1 MSITSGIS
9 LAPLEVKLKADIAGF
24 KSDMEKA
31 RVAGVAEAD
40 KISKSLEKTARVGE
54 KLSGV
59 GTSMTKHVSVP
70 LAAVGVAAGK
80 MYLDFSK
87 SMGMVS
93 TLIDG
98 TGETVQA
105 RTKQLSKDV
114 LKVSDD
120 TGIAANDIS
129 EGLYQ
134 VISAYGDTAD
144 SSKNLEIAGKA
155 AKAGAATTTDAVNL
169 LSAVTKGYGDTSA
182 EANSKVA
189 DLAFMTVKLGQ
200 TTFPE
205 LASSM
210 GRVVPLAAELKV
222 SQEEL
227 FGVMATGTGVT
238 GTAAEVSTQLRG
250 VLQALMAPT
259 DSMTELMGSL
269 GFETGKA
276 MMEGLGLQGTIDAI
290 VKAANDSGM
299 PLQDY
304 IGSIEGQTLA
314 LALAGAQSDTL
325 REKTAAMAD
334 SLGAADEAFLKSQE
348 NAGAKFEAA
357 LNKSKNALI
366 RLGDAAA
373 PALEKAADLIGDVA
387 DWFSQ
392 LTDEQQENL
401 VQWGAVAMAAGPVI
415 KLLGDGI
422 TTFTK
427 LKPAISGASKAL
439 ETMSAAGKVLPKVMP
454 KAAEATEAV
463 VDVVSG
469 LPSVVKP
476 AAKGM
481 SSVADAGGAITK
493 ALPDAAKM
501 IEGVKYQVLDLPD
514 AAGAASKA
522 LGGGSGLTGILS
534 NILTPSLGTTALAV
548 GAIGV
553 TAAAVGVGVAEAYKQ
568 LNADVVPEVDIFTAK
583 SDEAAQRVTANAGQ
597 IGFAAKDTSVKISEA
612 TRQAVGA
619 YVELDQGVQQSLFNL
634 QVNGSIITG
643 QIAADLTTQFS
654 NMGTMITQKL
664 DQDCQ
669 NDLTTL
675 NNFFASSSTMTATQQ
690 NDLML
695 GLTNFYEQQKVN
707 TQSAQDQIALI
718 LQTAS
723 DQNRALTQSE
733 HDQINQLRENMRTN
747 AIKTLSETEAES
759 AVILG
764 RIKDQDGRMT
774 AEMASEHVKK
784 LEEQRMGSVDAA
796 NSECAEYISLIRQ
809 MRDQGIITTDE
820 MANEMI
826 SDAER
831 QRDATIEAAQSTK
844 DRGIDTLRGAY
855 SDLDS
860 TVDTNTGNILTKW
873 DQIKSWWNGWWPESK
888 NATVTTTY
896 QEVYERIE
904 RNSGWHHYNGL
915 DYVPND
921 GYIAYLHKGERV
933 QTAEENKARIQSNGR
948 QQGDGDILITG
959 NTFQI
964 RNDHDAELVAQ
975 ELWKLKQ
982 KKARGG

>member
-9 LAPLEVKLKADIAGF
+9 LAPLEVKLKADITGF

-31 RVAGVAEAD
+31 RVAGVTEAD
-40 KISKSLEKTARVGE
+40 KISKSLEKTAKIGD
-54 KLSGV
+54 KLSTV
-59 GTSMTKHVSVP
+59 GSSLTKHVSVP
-70 LAAVGVAAGK
+70 LGAVAIAAGK
-80 MYLDFSK
+80 MSLDFSK

-98 TGETVQA
+98 TGEAVQA

-325 REKTAAMAD
+325 KEKTAAMAD

-348 NAGAKFEAA
+348 NAGAKFEKA

-373 PALEKAADLIGDVA
+373 PVLEKVADLIGDAA
-387 DWFSQ
+387 DWFAQ
-392 LTDEQQENL
+392 LTDEQQENI
-401 VQWGAVAMAAGPVI
+401 VKWGAVAFAAGPVI
-415 KLLGDGI
+415 KLLGEGI

-439 ETMSAAGKVLPKVMP
+439 ETLSVAGKVLPKVMP
-454 KAAEATEAV
+454 KAAEATVDAAEAA
-463 VDVVSG
+463 SG
-469 LPSVVKP
+469 LAT
-476 AAKGM
+476 AAKP
-481 SSVADAGGAITK
+481 VASGLTEVAGSAGTAS
-493 ALPDAAKM
+493 AA
-501 IEGVKYQVLDLPD
+501 V
-514 AAGAASKA
+514 
-522 LGGGSGLTGILS
+522 GGGSGLAGTLS
-534 NILTPSLGTTALAV
+534 NVLGSSLGTAALGI
-548 GAIGV
+548 GAFV
-553 TAAAVGVGVAEAYKQ
+553 AAAAGIGVGVAEAYKQ
-568 LNADVVPEVDIFTAK
+568 MNADVIPEVDIFTSK
-583 SDEAAQRVTANAGQ
+583 SDEAAQHVAANAGHV
-597 IGFAAKDTSVKISEA
+597 GYVAKDTSVKISEA
-612 TRQAVGA
+612 TKEAVGA
-619 YVELDQGVQQSLFNL
+619 YMELDQGAQQSLFSL
-634 QVNGSIITG
+634 QMNGSIITS
-643 QIAADLTTQFS
+643 QIAADLTGQFS
-654 NMGTMITQKL
+654 NMGSMITQKL
-664 DQDCQ
+664 DSDYQ
-669 NDLTTL
+669 NNIGIL
-675 NNFFASSSTMTATQQ
+675 NNFFATSSTLTTEEQTAALSRLTQ
-690 NDLML
+690 N
-695 GLTNFYEQQKVN
+695 YEQQKIT
-707 TQSAQDQIALI
+707 TQSGCDQMIAI
-718 LQTAS
+718 ITNAS
-723 DQNRALTQSE
+723 NENRALTQEES
-733 HDQINQLRENMRTN
+733 DQINELREGMRKN
-747 AIKTLSETEAES
+747 AIGTLSATEAES

-764 RIKDQDGRMT
+764 RIKDHDGRMT
-774 AEMASEHVKK
+774 AEMAAEHVRQ
-784 LEEQRMGSVDAA
+784 LEEQRVKTVDTANLEYEQRMAVARALRADGTAESAALADSIEEDAA
-796 NSECAEYISLIRQ
+796 
-809 MRDQGIITTDE
+809 
-820 MANEMI
+820 
-826 SDAER
+826 R
-831 QRDATIEAAQSTK
+831 QRDAQIEGAQRAK
-844 DRGIDTLRGAY
+844 DEGLETLKGAY
-855 SDLDS
+855 NDLES
-860 TVDTNTGNILTKW
+860 NVDINTGEILTNW
-873 DQIKSWWNGWWPESK
+873 DRVQIWWDNLWFPDKHANIITHHFDDYSEGGGVAGGGGGGGGGGSW
-888 NATVTTTY
+888 A
-896 QEVYERIE
+896 
-904 RNSGWHHYNGL
+904 YNGL
-915 DYVPND
+915 SYVPYD
-921 GYIAYLHKGERV
+921 GFKITAHKGEGLL
-933 QTAEENKARIQSNGR
+933 TAEENKAYRRAGGVGSGN
-948 QQGDGDILITG
+948 DGGVLITG
-959 NTFQI
+959 NTFKI
-964 RNDHDAELVAQ
+964 RNEHDAELVAQ